1 MSVDS
6 AAKILRCMK
15 DDSAA
20 EILGC
25 MKDVNNKFDSNSVAE
40 ILGCMKD
47 ANNKFDNNS
56 VAKILQCM
64 YALNAAQILQLVS
77 NKKVAAE
84 ILQCMIDKKVAAG
97 ILGCMNDEV
106 AAEILGCMSVVNA
119 AEILEC
125 MKDAN
130 NAAEILVFMDDDIA
144 AQILVCM
151 KDDVYNTIE
160 KCVNDIRRIPKEQLK
175 KNKDDKESKER
186 SQGDADQLSKKDGF
200 NTTSNSKGKKIKLE
214 ISMIFVAVLL
224 IVIEAVITVLS
235 IKSSLKNGY
244 VMNNRMVINK
254 IITAASTMLMMIS
267 VVIYV
272 MSKNRSV
279 LYDIIMIG
287 CNALLMVMRICT
299 VFMSNYVNVISIVM
313 IVISVGMIITSI
325 VVIIDPKIN
334 KGKNNESKKSG
345 EKNGNGKGIMTKNAI
360 LIGFTCVMILSGWI
374 AQVMDMNSGSQRSY
388 SNRVVME

>member
-1 MSVDS
+1 
-6 AAKILRCMK
+6 
-15 DDSAA
+15 
-20 EILGC
+20 
-25 MKDVNNKFDSNSVAE
+25 
-40 ILGCMKD
+40 
-47 ANNKFDNNS
+47 
-56 VAKILQCM
+56 
-64 YALNAAQILQLVS
+64 
-77 NKKVAAE
+77 
-84 ILQCMIDKKVAAG
+84 MIDKKVAAG

-160 KCVNDIRRIPKEQLK
+160 KYVNDIRLANELLK

-313 IVISVGMIITSI
+313 IGISVGMIITSI

-388 SNRVVME
+388 SNRVVMER